1 MMLPE
6 KIVIIGNGIAGLS
19 AAESARKKN
28 NRVSITIISEE
39 KYLTYNRIR
48 LCELLANNFEENELY
63 MRPSSWYEENEITLM
78 LDKTITKIV
87 PDERYIVLNNTEKIS
102 FTKLIIASGAHSYL
116 PHISGIEKDGVY
128 TIRTLQDINDIN
140 EYFKKVRHAVVVGG
154 GLLGLECAYH
164 MNMRGIQTT
173 IIEFKPRLLPN
184 QLDKH
189 GSQIFENKVKSLGIN
204 VQCDTT
210 VEEILGDEF
219 SKEIKFKSGETLA
232 TDCTIFATG
241 VRSNIDIVKG
251 TNIALNKAIVVNNR
265 METNIQ
271 NIYAVGDIA
280 ELDGKWYGLWT
291 IALAQGKIA
300 GTNAAIG
307 NINSENFM
315 EYVPRVPPYFLNSM
329 GTKVSSL
336 GDIGRDQSA
345 VYEVEYY
352 IEESNYIYQK
362 LFFKNDTLVG
372 SILIGDTRKSNK
384 INMAIKSKMS
394 KADALE
400 AGLINK

>member
-1 MMLPE
+1 MLPE

-28 NRVSITIISEE
+28 DSASITIISEE

-48 LCELLANNFEENELY
+48 LCELLANNVKENELY
-63 MRPSSWYEENEITLM
+63 MRPRTWYEENEISLI

-87 PDERYIVLNNTEKIS
+87 PDEKYIVLNNTEKIS

-116 PHISGIEKDGVY
+116 PPISGIDKKGVFA
-128 TIRTLQDINDIN
+128 IRTLQDINDIN
-140 EYFKKVRHAVVVGG
+140 ENLKKVGHAVVIGG

-173 IIEFKPRLLPN
+173 IIEFVPRLLPN
-184 QLDKH
+184 QLDEH
-189 GSQIFENKVKSLGIN
+189 GSQIFEDKVKSLGIN
-204 VQCDTT
+204 VQCNTS
-210 VEEILGDEF
+210 VEEILGDA
-219 SKEIKFKSGETLA
+219 SVKAIKSKSGEILA
-232 TDCTIFATG
+232 TDCIVFATG
-241 VRSNIDIVKG
+241 VRSNIDIVGG
-251 TNIALNKAIVVNNR
+251 TNIAINKAIVVNNR
-265 METNIQ
+265 METNIE
-271 NIYAVGDIA
+271 NIYAVGDVA

-300 GTNAAIG
+300 GTNAAIS
-307 NINSENFM
+307 NTPSENHM

-336 GDIGRDQSA
+336 GDIGRDQSTK
-345 VYEVEYY
+345 YEIEYY
-352 IEESNYIYQK
+352 IDESNYTYQK

-384 INMAIKSKMS
+384 INMAIKSKMC
-394 KADALE
+394 KKDALE
-400 AGLINK
+400 AALIG